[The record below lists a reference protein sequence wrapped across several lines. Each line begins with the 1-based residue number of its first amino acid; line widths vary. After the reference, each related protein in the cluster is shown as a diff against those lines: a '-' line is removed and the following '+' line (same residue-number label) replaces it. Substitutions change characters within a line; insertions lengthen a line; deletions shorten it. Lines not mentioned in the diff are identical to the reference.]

1 MDDHGDMSA
10 TATQLEIGAPKAGV
24 LDSDSDVDVF
34 RFDLIGRA
42 EVTIRTSGPTDT
54 MGKLL
59 TDAGTQLASDD
70 ETGPASN
77 FNITAELDPGIYY
90 VAVSGNPGN
99 YAVDAQ
105 IGGAAD
111 HGGTPETSTRLR
123 LVSAEE
129 LAKVSPTAL
138 LATSGRMRSGDDV
151 DVFRLVV
158 PRDAVDV
165 AIRTLPAAFDTYG
178 RLLDAAG
185 NEIAVGAGSGAFR
198 IHRQLDAG
206 VHYVE
211 VRARERGA
219 YRILA
224 QGDGGMPAT
233 PKESSDDHGD
243 ALATST
249 ELAVGPPLAGRLNSG
264 SDVDVFRI
272 DLLGRAELVIRA
284 SGPTDTDGTLRTPDG
299 TLLAT
304 DADGGP
310 GGNFSITVTLHP
322 GIYYLSVSGSAGEYA
337 VDARVAAATDHGD
350 TRESSTNVRLLSA
363 AEMAAV
369 QPPALLATAGRI
381 QDTDDIDTFRFVVTG
396 ADTDVTIRTAPG
408 AFNTNG
414 RLLDAFGTVIA
425 VDETQGG
432 LHITERLDAGIYYVE
447 VTALE
452 PGGYRLLISGEPA
465 VVDADGDGVVDSQD
479 AFPTDA
485 SRQTALHGISTTV
498 NGQVILQ
505 LGDELPPDNL
515 FDLEGRSVLF
525 TPDGAGRFAREVGAL
540 AWEESIG
547 QPVADGAKVDLNAFS
562 FPFGG
567 QARDSFRVSLYGAL
581 TFGARSPYART
592 DFKHHR
598 FAPMAEFASLFA
610 GGPPAITPFFKPL
623 FVPERGSQHVNQ
635 LNDRVVITWYA
646 YTYDFGIFG
655 EQAVQ
660 PEEFQAVLL
669 ADGRIQ
675 LNYRRIS
682 ERDAL
687 VGVFPDSGITKR
699 ERLFRIT
706 DPIDFAR
713 PAHIDVRSVDVFA
726 TNTDAFIVELALRGP
741 LRQPTSGSSDHYHVH
756 IDTDEPFWTTRDWP
770 DADVTWRVDREPDGT
785 YVRGPGSPNLLS
797 EEGNRIVFTAY
808 PGDFTG
814 GPATVFA
821 LAYQLQDD
829 VATEWDHLSHV
840 HTIISVS
847 ALSPDDLSSPAA
859 VHVDSPHE
867 VFHWPAPMDVESL
880 VCRLIDVLGDNF
892 DAIAFHSEFRVDFQE
907 AGSSYTRHGIPI
919 GGIGPFRE
927 YAHPCSDGRLAGN
940 FEFPVWM
947 KSRFVYQSA
956 PSTEVGRFAFSS
968 WHFAHE
974 FGHTWSAFASFD
986 NAGTKESLFE
996 LFADKCRCH
1005 WRLDLHSPAAFPWDP
1020 DEPHPSSTMGGSVWQ
1035 DNGDGT
1041 WTPYLG
1047 DIGGGFSWFDLYLM
1061 GLADPSEIPDTFFLP
1076 GLPPS
1081 PTFPYPRGRYVAEPQ
1096 ALSISQVIAAEGPR
1110 DPAHPQT
1117 QTQFNAAFVYLPK
1130 PGQEPDPDLLALH
1143 ARFVDNAVKRWSRT
1157 TGGRSTLTTDFPTAP
1172 DPTLARR
1179 WVRSAATDSSRPVIP
1194 QSQRSVPPFGLYDS
1208 HGHPASLHR
1217 LHYTHPPAEHV
1228 DSHRH

>member
-70 ETGPASN
+70 EKGPASN

-90 VAVSGNPGN
+90 VAVTGNPGN

-165 AIRTLPAAFDTYG
+165 AIRTFPTAFDTYG

-211 VRARERGA
+211 VRTRERGA

-249 ELAVGPPLAGRLNSG
+249 ELAVGPPLPGRLNSG

-272 DLLGRAELVIRA
+272 DLLGRTELVIRA
-284 SGPTDTDGTLRTPDG
+284 SGPTDTDGALRTPDG

-304 DADGGP
+304 DADDGP
-310 GGNFSITVTLHP
+310 GGNFSITAILDP

-350 TRESSTNVRLLSA
+350 TPESSTNVRLLSA

-381 QDTDDIDTFRFVVTG
+381 QDTDDIDTFRFVVAG

-425 VDETQGG
+425 VDETQGA

-485 SRQTALHGISTTV
+485 SRQTALRGISTTV

-567 QARDSFRVSLYGAL
+567 QARDSFHVSAYGAL
-581 TFGARSPYART
+581 TFGVPAPTEMADYWQHR
-592 DFKHHR
+592 R
-598 FAPMAEFASLFA
+598 FAPLARYAGLFA
-610 GGPPAITPFFKPL
+610 GGPPAVVPFYKPL
-623 FVPERGSQHVNQ
+623 FDPSRGRQHVNQ
-635 LNDRVVITWYA
+635 TNDRVVVTWFA
-646 YTYDFGIFG
+646 YTYQFEVFGQQTVEP
-655 EQAVQ
+655 EQ
-660 PEEFQAVLL
+660 FQTVLF
-669 ADGRIQ
+669 ADGRVQ
-675 LNYRRIS
+675 LSYRQVS
-682 ERDAL
+682 NKDGL
-687 VGVFPDSGITKR
+687 VGIFPSSGTAKR

-706 DPIDFAR
+706 DPEDLAY
-713 PAHIDVRSVDVFA
+713 PAHIDVRSVDVYA
-726 TNTDAFIVELALRGP
+726 TNTDAFIVEFDLRGP
-741 LRQPTSGSSDHYHVH
+741 LRQPTLGSSDSYRVVLD
-756 IDTDEPFWTTRDWP
+756 IDEPFWTMPDWS
-770 DADVTWRVDREPDGT
+770 DADMTWSVERERDGT
-785 YVRGPGSPNLLS
+785 RVLGPGSPKLIS
-797 EEGNRIVFTAY
+797 EDGNRIAFTAY
-808 PGDFTG
+808 PGDFAG
-814 GPATVFA
+814 GPTTAFA
-821 LAYQLQDD
+821 LAVQLDER
-829 VATEWDHLSHV
+829 VPTVTDHLSFL
-840 HTIISVS
+840 HTDIPVL
-847 ALSPDDLSSPAA
+847 ALSPTDMSRATGA
-859 VHVDSPHE
+859 YANSPHE
-867 VFHWPAPMDVESL
+867 VFHWPAPMDPDSL

-892 DAIAFHSEFRVDFQE
+892 DVVAFHGEFRVDLQE
-907 AGSSYTRHGIPI
+907 AGSTYARHGIPI
-919 GGIGPFRE
+919 EGIGALHS

-940 FEFPVWM
+940 FESPVWM
-947 KSRFVYQSA
+947 KSRQAHQSA
-956 PSTEVGRFAFSS
+956 PVTEVGQFAIGSH
-968 WHFAHE
+968 HFVHE
-974 FGHTWSAFASFD
+974 FGHTWSAFASFQD
-986 NAGTKESLFE
+986 AGTKENLFDV
-996 LFADKCRCH
+996 LADTCRCH

-1020 DEPHPSSTMGGSVWQ
+1020 NEPHPTSTMGGYIWH

-1041 WTPYLG
+1041 WTPHWGGY
-1047 DIGGGFSWFDLYLM
+1047 GGGFSWLDLYLM
-1061 GLADPSEIPDTFFLP
+1061 GLADPNEVPDTFILR
-1076 GLPPS
+1076 GLPPTPS
-1081 PTFPYPRGRYVAEPQ
+1081 SWHGPHPATPQ
-1096 ALSISQVIAAEGPR
+1096 TISVSQIIAAEGAR
-1110 DPAHPQT
+1110 VPAYPQT
-1117 QTQFNAAFVYLPK
+1117 QTEFNAAFVYLPM
-1130 PGQEPDPDLLALH
+1130 PGQEPDPGLLALH
-1143 ARFVDNAVKRWSRT
+1143 ARYVDNVVKRWSRT

-1194 QSQRSVPPFGLYDS
+1194 QSQRSVPPLGLYDG

-1217 LHYTHPPAEHV
+1217 LHYTHPTG
-1228 DSHRH
+1228 